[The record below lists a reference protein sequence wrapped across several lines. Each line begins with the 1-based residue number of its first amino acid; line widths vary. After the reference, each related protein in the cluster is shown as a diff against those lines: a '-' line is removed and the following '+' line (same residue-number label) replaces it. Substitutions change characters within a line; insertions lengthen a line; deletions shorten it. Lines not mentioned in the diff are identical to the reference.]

1 MNLQSLARMIG
12 LAIFYG
18 GIAQFLVGMWEF
30 KTGNTFGATAFSSY
44 GAFWLSYAAILVPW
58 FGVFDT
64 YVLYKKEVGSA
75 LGIFLLGWALFTLMI
90 WFGTLWSKVLVHVAL
105 SGIPKYQKGFQ
116 RSCSS

>member
-1 MNLQSLARMIG
+1 MIG

-75 LGIFLLGWALFTLMI
+75 LDIFLLGWALFTLMI